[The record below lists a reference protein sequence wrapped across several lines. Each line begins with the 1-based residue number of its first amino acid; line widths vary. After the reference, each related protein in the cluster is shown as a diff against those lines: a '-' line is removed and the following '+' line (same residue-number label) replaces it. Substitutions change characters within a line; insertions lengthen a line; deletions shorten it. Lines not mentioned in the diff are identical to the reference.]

1 MHIVKKK
8 STLQVF
14 LDFFSKSELWTLVD
28 NILSM
33 CSQCLPASAL
43 LLKVPDD
50 KNDDDD
56 DGDDDD
62 DDDDRNPDANHL
74 SPTSPA
80 ALLACCLSPPA
91 CHT

>member
-1 MHIVKKK
+1 
-8 STLQVF
+8 
-14 LDFFSKSELWTLVD
+14 
-28 NILSM
+28 M
-33 CSQCLPASAL
+33 CGQCLPASAL

-62 DDDDRNPDANHL
+62 DDDDRNPDANQL

-80 ALLACCLSPPA
+80 ALLACYLSPPA
-91 CHT
+91 CHTEAPPPF